1 MPAAALI
8 SLLVQYGPE
17 AYAMAVQLIHAKDP
31 TQADFMALHAL
42 VTAAEKNAAD
52 AVTAAS

>member
-1 MPAAALI
+1 
-8 SLLVQYGPE
+8 
-17 AYAMAVQLIHAKDP
+17 MAVQLIHAKDP